1 MTEQEEYLSN
11 GPYTKFST
19 ECKFCKK
26 PITIE
31 ISQSYFGLNDPF
43 KLLPL
48 ASCNKCSDLRVERI
62 GIENSV
68 KRVAMILHLAGR
80 NRSSEMVSRSRDSF
94 IKLTQ
99 KYANLIARWN
109 GMDGGAWDVEGVELL
124 LDKPDHWSKILG
136 EFWKMFTDSQRH
148 RA

>member
-1 MTEQEEYLSN
+1 MNHAT
-11 GPYTKFST
+11 T
-19 ECKFCKK
+19 CKFCNR
-26 PITIE
+26 PITVE
-31 ISQSYFGLNDPF
+31 IDDTYSELGDSL
-43 KLLPL
+43 KLLPM
-48 ASCNKCSDLRVERI
+48 ASCNRCADLRVERRM
-62 GIENSV
+62 IEDAV
-68 KRVAMILHLAGR
+68 KSTAMRLH
-80 NRSSEMVSRSRDSF
+80 RSDRTTETINQSRDSF

-109 GMDGGAWDVEGVELL
+109 GMDGGAWDIEGVELL